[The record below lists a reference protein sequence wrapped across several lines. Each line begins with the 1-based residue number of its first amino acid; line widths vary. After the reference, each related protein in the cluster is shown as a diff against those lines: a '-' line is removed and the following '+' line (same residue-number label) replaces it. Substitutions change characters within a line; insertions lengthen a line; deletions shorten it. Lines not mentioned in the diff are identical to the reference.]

1 MQLDMHQS
9 HFWRGF
15 TTIFCLVSDCGI
27 DKQIMPLYSFSHDV
41 RAVERALDIPV
52 H

>member
-1 MQLDMHQS
+1 MRQS

-15 TTIFCLVSDCGI
+15 ATIFRFASDCGI

-41 RAVERALDIPV
+41 
-52 H
+52 

>member
-9 HFWRGF
+9 RFWRGF
-15 TTIFCLVSDCGI
+15 ATIFCLVSDCGI

-41 RAVERALDIPV
+41 
-52 H
+52 